1 MARRDRLTSPSFL
14 IDCFKTTIDAELCFE
29 RLFKRSACSF
39 WLDSSSVSDSLGR
52 YSYMGDSSGPRARV
66 ATANV
71 AAGAVTIRD
80 HAGVHTVKSSLFDW
94 LKADLLRYDA
104 IELTTSFGF
113 KFGWVGY
120 LGYELKADCRG
131 QLIHHSKTPD
141 AAMIFADRLVV
152 FDHHE
157 GAVYFLTLADP
168 ETRMNGEQW
177 LRATRQA
184 IEDLERGGASSDEI
198 PLLFPIG
205 SLTSRHDQETYL
217 RLIRESQNYLLRGES
232 YQICLTNQLVGK
244 PLDDPWLAYRRLR
257 RNNPVP
263 FGALLKL
270 DQLWILS
277 SSPERFLQISDRG
290 AVESKPI
297 KGTRPRSS
305 DSRLDRNYREELLSS
320 EKERAENL
328 MIVDLVRNDLG
339 RHAAIG
345 SVHVPKL
352 FDVESYASVHQLVS
366 TVRAQLRPDCT
377 AIDCVRAAF
386 PGGSMTGAP
395 KIRTMQ
401 IIDNLESGPRG
412 VYSGA
417 LGYFSLSGAIDLS
430 IVIRTLVVTP
440 HQTSYGV
447 GGAITVLSD
456 PDDEFEETVVKAA
469 PLLQLCGGTFPR

>member
-1 MARRDRLTSPSFL
+1 MSQRDRLTSPLFL
-14 IDCFKTTIDAELCFE
+14 IDCFKTTVDAELCFE
-29 RLFKRSACSF
+29 RLLKRSACSF
-39 WLDSSSVSDSLGR
+39 WLDSRSASDALGR

-80 HAGVHTVKSSLFDW
+80 HAGEHTFKSSLFDW
-94 LKADLLRYDA
+94 LKADLLRHDA
-104 IELTTSFGF
+104 LELTVPFGF
-113 KFGWVGY
+113 KLGWVGY
-120 LGYELKADCRG
+120 LGYELKADSGG
-131 QLIHHSKTPD
+131 QLIHRSKSPD
-141 AAMIFADRLVV
+141 AAMIFADRLIV
-152 FDHHE
+152 FDHCE
-157 GAVYFLTLADP
+157 SAVYLLTLADS
-168 ETRMNGEQW
+168 ETRADGEQW
-177 LRATRQA
+177 LRATRRA
-184 IEDLERGGASSDEI
+184 IEALERGGASSDDV
-198 PLLFPIG
+198 PLIFPIDR
-205 SLTSRHDQETYL
+205 LTSRHDRETYL
-217 RLIRESQNYLLRGES
+217 NLIRESQNHLLRGES
-232 YQICLTNQLVGK
+232 YQICLTNHLVGK
-244 PLDDPWLAYRRLR
+244 SLGDPWLAYRRLR

-270 DQLWILS
+270 DRLWILS

-305 DSRLDRNYREELLSS
+305 DPGLDRKYREALLSS

-328 MIVDLVRNDLG
+328 MIVDLVRNDLS
-339 RHAAIG
+339 RHAVIG

-352 FDVESYASVHQLVS
+352 FDVESYVSVHQLVS

-377 AIDCVRAAF
+377 AIDSVRAAF

-401 IIDNLESGPRG
+401 IIDNLEGGPRG

-417 LGYFSLSGAIDLS
+417 LGYFSLSGAVDLS

-440 HQTSYGV
+440 DQTSYGV